1 MNGFVLDPRLQ
12 QDCVVL
18 GDLPLSI
25 LLLMNDA
32 RFPWFILV
40 PRVTVVEL
48 HALEA
53 SEYATLG
60 VEMRRVSYFVQTAF
74 DTDKLNVAAIGNMV
88 RQLHVHIVGRRVDD
102 LCWPGV
108 VWGCSGREPYSEAAL
123 AHMRTIAEACF
134 AQFRS
139 DRGSAD

>member
-1 MNGFVLDPRLQ
+1 MNRFVLDPRLQ

-18 GDLPLSI
+18 GDLPLSV

-53 SEYATLG
+53 SEYASLG
-60 VEMRRVSYFVQTAF
+60 AEIRAVSHFVQTAF
-74 DTDKLNVAAIGNMV
+74 DIDKLNVAAIGNRV

-102 LCWPGV
+102 PCWPGV
-108 VWGCSGREPYSEAAL
+108 VWGCSGREPYGEAAL
-123 AHMRTIAEACF
+123 AHMRTTADQCL
-134 AQFRS
+134 AQFGS
-139 DRGSAD
+139 DQGSAD